1 MKWPT
6 LPQTTPQSV
15 TNRSDIE
22 ELAGLFKHLL
32 ATQNPNMHFKAPRM
46 SLSNIEDSG
55 DHIDAITYHL
65 WRKRLNQQ
73 MLTFGL
79 TPEQVYNM
87 LIDSSSKLLPQNWIN
102 EIWFCRDL
110 QGVFT
115 TLDNINQ
122 GIELTL
128 PTLINK
134 ILNLPMAQNGTS
146 HVIERTTELLKSLDQ
161 LHSLHP
167 HHNLQHH
174 EVLKILYNLNSQTT
188 QNVIYELVSEWRINQ
203 HTISFEHS
211 LHKYLVT
218 LRKSSI
224 DLLAA
229 LRRSGTNMPHY
240 TQLGTQSNPEHPE
253 SPQKL
258 TQSQF
263 KGGHFNRRLQKHIKG
278 HCGVCESDHIENF
291 SNCPKLEHI
300 KMGKSELPNSLCLK
314 CLKPK
319 LPGNEKHNNCNI
331 YTFKNSGKTV
341 NCICSIHKYTH
352 YKICRKCPANEYN
365 PTQPWTRKEP
375 VTPNFCS
382 S

>member
-1 MKWPT
+1 MYASETERRSGQEGGGDAPT
-6 LPQTTPQSV
+6 NSQATALIQGEGNISQTTTPQPHPP
-15 TNRSDIE
+15 TTHPPNTQHDTQRSDIR
-22 ELAGLFKHLL
+22 ELVDVFKSMLSQTNNS
-32 ATQNPNMHFKAPRM
+32 ATKNNFFKAPSM
-46 SLSNIEDSG
+46 SLSKVEDNG
-55 DHIDAITYHL
+55 DHTDAITYHL

-73 MLTFGL
+73 MFTFGL

-102 EIWFCRDL
+102 EIRFCRDL

-128 PTLINK
+128 PTLLNN

-167 HHNLQHH
+167 HHKLQHH

-229 LRRSGTNMPHY
+229 LRRSGTNMPHH
-240 TQLGTQSNPEHPE
+240 TQLQSMYEQPK
-253 SPQKL
+253 SPQNLPKKH
-258 TQSQF
+258 F
-263 KGGHFNRRLQKHIKG
+263 KGGHFNRRLQTHIKG
-278 HCGVCESDHIENF
+278 HCGVCESEHIENF
-291 SNCPKLEHI
+291 SNCPKLEDI
-300 KMGKSELPNSLCLK
+300 KTGKSELPNSLCSK

-319 LPGNEKHNNCNI
+319 LPGNEKHIN
-331 YTFKNSGKTV
+331 
-341 NCICSIHKYTH
+341 
-352 YKICRKCPANEYN
+352 
-365 PTQPWTRKEP
+365 
-375 VTPNFCS
+375 
-382 S
+382 